1 MKTLIRVRTRQN
13 ILAVLILWFI
23 MFFETLYAVYL
34 ERPHEVYYET
44 VTGKYFSLWVIV
56 LILLVIA
63 GILSFFQNKAYATIS
78 TVIYIILSLV
88 LSLDLKYVG
97 EYFFAIILLP
107 IFGIA
112 FAIMLNFNGEI
123 EVTDKYVGYRQRLFT
138 LKKNIPIDKVCCV
151 ERRIFKEIVIHA
163 PSGKIYGYLVDDVD
177 ELYTI
182 LNNFINKS
190 DSINFDDEEN

>member
-13 ILAVLILWFI
+13 VLAVLILWFI
-23 MFFETLYAVYL
+23 MLFETLYAVYL
-34 ERPHEVYYET
+34 ERPHEVHYKT
-44 VTGKYFSLWVIV
+44 VTGKYFPLWVIV

-78 TVIYIILSLV
+78 IVIYITLSFV
-88 LSLDLKYVG
+88 LCLDLEYVG
-97 EYFFAIILLP
+97 EYFFAILLLP

-151 ERRIFKEIVIHA
+151 ERRMFKEIVIHA

-182 LNNFINKS
+182 LNNLINES
-190 DSINFDDEEN
+190 DPINYDDEEN

>member
-1 MKTLIRVRTRQN
+1 MKTLINVKTKQN
-13 ILAVLILWFI
+13 AIELLILWFI
-23 MFFETLYAVYL
+23 MFFGTVYAVYL

-63 GILSFFQNKAYATIS
+63 GILSFFRNKVYATIS
-78 TVIYIILSLV
+78 IAIYIILGFV
-88 LSLDLKYVG
+88 LCLDLEYVG

-112 FAIMLNFNGEI
+112 FAILLNFNGEI
-123 EVTDKYVGYRQRLFT
+123 EVTDKCVRYERRFFT
-138 LKKNIPIDKVCCV
+138 LRKNIPIGKVCCV
-151 ERRIFKEIVIHA
+151 ERRMFKKIVIHA

-182 LNNFINKS
+182 LNNLINES